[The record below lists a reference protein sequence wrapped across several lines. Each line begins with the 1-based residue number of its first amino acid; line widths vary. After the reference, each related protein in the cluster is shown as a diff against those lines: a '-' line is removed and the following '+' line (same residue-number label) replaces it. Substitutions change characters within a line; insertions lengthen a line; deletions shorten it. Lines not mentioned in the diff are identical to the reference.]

1 MESLNLFLVS
11 PTEKHLKAKMMVRWL
26 AGFLTDTQES
36 RQLHYSSS
44 TKALRHKRL
53 RTSTLKH
60 VCPIPSLRESLLTTC
75 DCTFALLVV
84 IRGSVEVS
92 FLKIIRHFAI

>member
-1 MESLNLFLVS
+1 MF
-11 PTEKHLKAKMMVRWL
+11 L
-26 AGFLTDTQES
+26 AGLVWTQPVKFKSRCNQVRQVALTH
-36 RQLHYSSS
+36 L
-44 TKALRHKRL
+44 
-53 RTSTLKH
+53 
-60 VCPIPSLRESLLTTC
+60 CPIPSLRESLLTIC